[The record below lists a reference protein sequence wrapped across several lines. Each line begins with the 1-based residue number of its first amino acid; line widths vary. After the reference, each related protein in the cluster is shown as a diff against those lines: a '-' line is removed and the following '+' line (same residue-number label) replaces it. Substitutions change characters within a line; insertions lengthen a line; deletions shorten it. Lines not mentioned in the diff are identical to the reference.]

1 LRILHLTRPAAGGM
15 REYIVTLL
23 EALAKRDYQLHL
35 AGPVAEWDRS
45 RLQGVEI
52 LPLDVGPSVQW
63 EELGLAWRLSTFMQ
77 RERIELCHAHGYRAG
92 LLARLAGAMAGVRV
106 IVTFHNFLPPKWQ
119 RSLYWWLERIMGP
132 WPVVRVAV
140 CEAIRHHY
148 AHAMGIS
155 PGLINVVPPGLNWST
170 RLPAS
175 GSKLAL
181 RAGIGLGPSDLVLI
195 TLARLIP
202 AKGVQ
207 YLLQAISRLGR
218 SFPTLK
224 LVICGDGPFKGI
236 LLELAE
242 KLGLSSKVIFTG
254 FRTDALSLL
263 QAADMFVLPSLSEGL
278 PLSILEAMAL
288 GKPVVAT
295 RVGGIPEVIDHGKTG
310 WLVPPGNAGALAA
323 TLQRALSGGAA
334 TLMMAQRARQTV
346 LRRFSIDE
354 TVNSWRRLYEGVPTL
369 GEVVPLERS

>member
-1 LRILHLTRPAAGGM
+1 M
-15 REYIVTLL
+15 
-23 EALAKRDYQLHL
+23 
-35 AGPVAEWDRS
+35 
-45 RLQGVEI
+45 
-52 LPLDVGPSVQW
+52 
-63 EELGLAWRLSTFMQ
+63 
-77 RERIELCHAHGYRAG
+77 
-92 LLARLAGAMAGVRV
+92 
-106 IVTFHNFLPPKWQ
+106 
-119 RSLYWWLERIMGP
+119 
-132 WPVVRVAV
+132 
-140 CEAIRHHY
+140 
-148 AHAMGIS
+148 
-155 PGLINVVPPGLNWST
+155 
-170 RLPAS
+170 PAS